1 MSSWMFRGLR
11 KGRVT
16 TAFPRKPPE
25 SVPAWTTRPVWK
37 GEGDASCP
45 VNAIEEHRVSMGR
58 CISCGYCSS
67 AYEPDGSV
75 DLSTANGK
83 GRIFSRSYHVYL
95 FDAGTCGACNLEIK
109 ALTNPVYDMSRLGI
123 FFTSTP
129 KHADAILV
137 SGVMAEGMREPL
149 RHAVEALPE
158 PRLVFAVGA
167 CAISGGI
174 LGKAISEVI
183 DADVIVP
190 GCPPNPFTIL
200 DALLKSRGG
209 S

>member
-1 MSSWMFRGLR
+1 MFRGLR

-16 TAFPRKPPE
+16 TAFPWKPPE
-25 SVPAWTTRPVWK
+25 SVPVWTTRPVWK
-37 GEGDASCP
+37 GEGEVSCP
-45 VNAIEEHRVSMGR
+45 ADAIKEHRVDIGR

-67 AYEPDGSV
+67 AYEPNGSV
-75 DLSTANGK
+75 DLSIVNGK
-83 GRIFSRSYHVYL
+83 ERIFARSYHVYL
-95 FDAGTCGACNLEIK
+95 FDAGTCGSCNLEIK
-109 ALTNPVYDMSRLGI
+109 SLTNPVYDMNRLGI
-123 FFTSTP
+123 FFASTP

-137 SGVMAEGMREPL
+137 SGIMAEGMREPL
-149 RHAVEALPE
+149 KRAVEALPE
-158 PRLVFAVGA
+158 PRLVFAIGA

-174 LGKAISEVI
+174 LGKAITEVV

-200 DALLKSRGG
+200 NALLKSRGD